1 MKNIL
6 VTGGAGF
13 VGSQLISEIEKN
25 KKIKKIISL
34 DNYSSGTKKN
44 HIKSKKVIYINN
56 ETQNINKI
64 KRLKYFK
71 VDTIFHFGEFSRIY
85 PSFKYFDKCWRYNS
99 HGTFEVIKYCL
110 KKNSKLI
117 YSASSAATEKINNL
131 SPYASTKYSNQQLI
145 KNYSKWFGL
154 NYVLVYFYNVYGAN
168 QIRSGTMST
177 VIGIFEN
184 QYLTNKPLTVV
195 LPGTQKR
202 DFTHV
207 KDIVT
212 GTIRAAEVAK
222 NDEFHLRSGKSYKIV
237 DIAKLFNKKIKFTQ
251 SRPGERFESAK
262 NNDTKAKK
270 VLNFKPKYKLIDYIE
285 KFKNKFPK

>member
-13 VGSQLISEIEKN
+13 VGSELISELEK
-25 KKIKKIISL
+25 KKNIKKIISL

-44 HIKSKKVIYINN
+44 HIKSNKIVYIDN
-56 ETQNINKI
+56 ETQKINKI
-64 KRLKYFK
+64 QKLKNFK
-71 VDTIFHFGEFSRIY
+71 VDTVFHFGEFSRIY
-85 PSFKYFDKCWRYNS
+85 PSFKYFDKCWQYNC

-117 YSASSAATEKINNL
+117 YSASSAATKENNSL

-154 NYVLVYFYNVYGAN
+154 NYVLIYFYNVYGLR

-177 VIGIFEN
+177 VIGVFEN
-184 QYLTNKPLTVV
+184 QYLSKKPLSVV
-195 LPGTQKR
+195 RPGNQKR

-207 KDIVT
+207 KDIIL
-212 GTIRAAEVAK
+212 GTIKASEIAT
-222 NDEFHLRSGKSYKIV
+222 NDEFHLRSGKSYTILEV
-237 DIAKLFNKKIKFTQ
+237 AKLFSKRIKFIK

-262 NNDTKAKK
+262 NKYNNKAKRI
-270 VLNFKPKYKLIDYIE
+270 LNFNPKYNLVNYIE
-285 KFKNKFPK
+285 KFKKKNC

>member
-1 MKNIL
+1 
-6 VTGGAGF
+6 
-13 VGSQLISEIEKN
+13 
-25 KKIKKIISL
+25 
-34 DNYSSGTKKN
+34 
-44 HIKSKKVIYINN
+44 
-56 ETQNINKI
+56 
-64 KRLKYFK
+64 
-71 VDTIFHFGEFSRIY
+71 
-85 PSFKYFDKCWRYNS
+85 
-99 HGTFEVIKYCL
+99 
-110 KKNSKLI
+110 
-117 YSASSAATEKINNL
+117 
-131 SPYASTKYSNQQLI
+131 
-145 KNYSKWFGL
+145 
-154 NYVLVYFYNVYGAN
+154 
-168 QIRSGTMST
+168 MST

>member
-13 VGSQLISEIEKN
+13 VGSQLIYEIEKN

-207 KDIVT
+207 KDIVQGLLLAGNNIINAEFQLGT
-212 GTIRAAEVAK
+212 GVDHSILEIAEAF
-222 NDEFHLRSGKSYKIV
+222 DHPIEF
-237 DIAKLFNKKIKFTQ
+237 IAP
-251 SRPGERFESAK
+251 RPGDRPKGLADISY
-262 NNDTKAKK
+262 TKRMLGYNPTSN
-270 VLNFKPKYKLIDYIE
+270 VIDYI
-285 KFKNKFPK
+285 KSL